1 MRFGL
6 AHWRL
11 PAVILSVLALGCG
24 GDPLGR
30 QPISGSVSFDGAPLE
45 KGTIN
50 FHPADSSTATSTGG
64 PITAGQFAFDRQKG
78 LAAGKYRVTVNA
90 PKPGTG
96 GTVVEGAMP
105 GDTVA
110 PPVELIPPDWN
121 TSSTQTVEVQ
131 SSGKNE
137 FNFDIKSKGK

>member
-1 MRFGL
+1 MRFCCAAL
-6 AHWRL
+6 A
-11 PAVILSVLALGCG
+11 SVVVLVLWSGCG

-30 QPISGSVSFDGAPLE
+30 QSLSGSVSFDGAPLD

-50 FHPADSSTATSTGG
+50 FSPIDTAAAATGG
-64 PITAGQFAFDRQKG
+64 PIAAGKFAFERQKG
-78 LAAGKYRVTVNA
+78 LPAGKYRVSINA

-105 GDTVA
+105 GDPIA
-110 PPVELIPPDWN
+110 PPQELIPAEWN
-121 TSSTQTVEVQ
+121 TGSQQVVEV
-131 SSGKNE
+131 SGSGANE